1 MDDVA
6 SLIQLTTN
14 GASCEPLYSWRGT
27 SGTHNLT
34 ITLPPFEVAPQD
46 TASLTISQIRFV
58 HGYYVSDSL
67 LRLLIHRRRSYSSSS
82 EQVSKGRGLG
92 TGGIIGITVGSCAL
106 LVCTIGWVLSLVYRR
121 APVPP
126 DMDAEGVGNLHSG
139 HSSSM
144 TMVEPAPST
153 TSTVQRT
160 FAGLDL
166 VGEPIV
172 YV

>member
-1 MDDVA
+1 MDDVS
-6 SLIQLTTN
+6 SLIQLTAN
-14 GASCEPLYSWRGT
+14 EASCELLYSWRGT

-34 ITLPPFEVAPQD
+34 ITLPSFEVAPQD

-58 HGYYVSDSL
+58 DGRVSNSL
-67 LRLLIHRRRSYSSSS
+67 LRLLTNRRRSYSSSS

-92 TGGIIGITVGSCAL
+92 PGGIIGITVGSCAL
-106 LVCTIGWVLSLVYRR
+106 LVCIIGGVLSMMYRR
-121 APVPP
+121 APGPP
-126 DMDAEGVGNLHSG
+126 DRDAEGVGNLHSG

-144 TMVEPAPST
+144 TMVDPAPST